1 MQDRETIFLKK
12 NSLKEPKAT
21 EDKRGEE
28 GRAPR
33 KTIFPLLKTIPPMI
47 PLPHSQP
54 RRALTPRQQR
64 AGETNRRKNKRPHTQ
79 AQKNLGMGTDAP
91 SNKCAPASRRSGL
104 ASPVYFY
111 PCIQVTSSE
120 LLLTRSSGTLVAS
133 SSCTGNNLA
142 KFGYAWIS
150 CRRSSSSS
158 QGRSHCERPRS
169 RL

>member
-1 MQDRETIFLKK
+1 M
-12 NSLKEPKAT
+12 SLKEPKAT

-33 KTIFPLLKTIPPMI
+33 KTIFSTLKNHSANDPTTPLSAKESAHPKAAASRENQKKEEQAPPY
-47 PLPHSQP
+47 PGS
-54 RRALTPRQQR
+54 
-64 AGETNRRKNKRPHTQ
+64 E
-79 AQKNLGMGTDAP
+79 NLGMGTDAP

-120 LLLTRSSGTLVAS
+120 LVLTRSSGTLVAS
-133 SSCTGNNLA
+133 SSCTGKSLA